1 MASGG
6 KREGAGRPT
15 LSDPRDKRV
24 QITVTI
30 DPNTRVKINTLK
42 KDGIKIGKLIDDAVD
57 EVTRRWLQGDDLSE
71 LK

>member
-6 KREGAGRPT
+6 KREGAGRKS
-15 LSDPRDKRV
+15 LDDPRDKRV

-30 DPNTRVKINTLK
+30 DPNTKVKINTLK
-42 KDGIKIGKLIDDAVD
+42 KDGIKIGKLVD
-57 EVTRRWLQGDDLSE
+57 EAVNDVARRWLYGEDLSE